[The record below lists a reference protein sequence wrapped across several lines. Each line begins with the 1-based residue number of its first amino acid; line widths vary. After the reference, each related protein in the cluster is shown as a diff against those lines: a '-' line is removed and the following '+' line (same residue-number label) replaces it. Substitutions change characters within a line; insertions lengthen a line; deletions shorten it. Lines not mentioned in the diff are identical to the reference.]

1 MKVCEM
7 YPSNILLVHA
17 GGDPVCPRPIRI
29 PRLVLVFSFLST
41 FFLSLLGTG
50 LARTGTN
57 TEEEEFLV
65 GFLKSLSLRSNT
77 GTPALKIFSGPLAS
91 L

>member
-29 PRLVLVFSFLST
+29 PRLVLVFFFVYFLS
-41 FFLSLLGTG
+41 FFTRHGTG
-50 LARTGTN
+50 AHWH
-57 TEEEEFLV
+57 
-65 GFLKSLSLRSNT
+65 
-77 GTPALKIFSGPLAS
+77 
-91 L
+91 